1 MKRFL
6 LVAVMGAGLSATAQ
20 QQPPIKKLPHSFKNS
35 PVIAIDT
42 TGERFKRLQGLIQLR
57 GQLPQATFSHNTSK
71 GKVYTLPV
79 DNMPCLVPDMDQ
91 VSRMPGQYFTPDNR
105 MPNALPKQEIIP
117 KEKKAEK
124 KK

>member
-20 QQPPIKKLPHSFKNS
+20 QQSPLKKLPYSFKQS

-42 TGERFKRLQGLIQLR
+42 TGERYKRLEGLIQRR
-57 GQLPQATFSHNTSK
+57 GLLPQATFSHNTSK
-71 GKVYTLPV
+71 GKVYTLPI

-105 MPNALPKQEIIP
+105 MPNVMPKQEIIP

-124 KK
+124 NN